1 MSKLTLSQL
10 ERHLFAAADILRGKM
25 DASEFKE
32 YIFGMLFLKRC
43 SDVFEQRRAQII
55 KHQLQRGRS
64 PEDAEERAGSKLSYS
79 DSFFVPPQARWN
91 HIHQELHQQVGTGL
105 NDALKA
111 LEESNPSLEGVLL
124 HINFM
129 RKVGTTLIPNQRLRD
144 LIRHFNRYRLC
155 NDDFEFPDL
164 LGAAYEYLIA
174 QFADSAGKKGG
185 EFYTPRAVVRLM
197 VRLLK
202 PEADMRIYDP
212 CCGSGGML
220 LLSKAYVQEHGDGK
234 IRLYGQ
240 DNNGGVWSICKM
252 NMILHDVPDAEIA
265 NEDTLFSPQH
275 IEDGQ
280 LMRFDRVISNP
291 PFSQNYSSD
300 GMPFSDRFRYGSCPE
315 NGKKADL
322 MFAQHMLAVLRDGG
336 RMATVMPHGVLFR
349 GSAEQTIRTGFLD
362 DDLLEAVIGLPSNLF
377 YGTGIPACILVMR
390 TKGAKPTER
399 RGKVLFIN
407 ADAEYYAGRA
417 QNYLRPE
424 HIEKIVQTFDSF
436 AEVDGYSVIVTREE
450 LAQND
455 DNLNIRRYADNAP
468 PPEIHDVHAHLRGGI
483 PKREV
488 ATEQELFDAVGLAI
502 ATVFVERNPDYFDF
516 VPTLTERGQLKSLV
530 EADADVA
537 AQRELL
543 NEVFADWWD
552 THESLLRH
560 LPETKDL
567 INLRADFLSTF
578 EAAIRPL
585 GVLDRFK
592 VAGVIASWWDDL
604 QYDLKSLANVGFF
617 GVIDGWVETI
627 RANVDNPNDNS
638 YNPLSHDLVPH
649 LIPDYLEEIKVL
661 EATLADESTLK
672 ADKTKAQSMLRKLKA
687 KDTMLKRLGDARGY
701 LHDED
706 RAIDIVLTILRDKLE
721 AELTRPITTERQQL
735 IAAIEG
741 WWDKYRVTLRDLES
755 ERDAAKERLES
766 FLVEVG
772 YE

>member
-1 MSKLTLSQL
+1 
-10 ERHLFAAADILRGKM
+10 
-25 DASEFKE
+25 
-32 YIFGMLFLKRC
+32 
-43 SDVFEQRRAQII
+43 
-55 KHQLQRGRS
+55 
-64 PEDAEERAGSKLSYS
+64 
-79 DSFFVPPQARWN
+79 
-91 HIHQELHQQVGTGL
+91 
-105 NDALKA
+105 
-111 LEESNPSLEGVLL
+111 
-124 HINFM
+124 
-129 RKVGTTLIPNQRLRD
+129 LRD

-552 THESLLRH
+552 THESRLRH

-687 KDTMLKRLGDARGY
+687 KDTMLKRLDDARGY